1 MLKPLY
7 TIQQFSEKVSKVT
20 TLKDLIALF
29 QEPTIDLS
37 INTSAMQLSW
47 NAKTDAI
54 TSGGRIVFQLAL
66 NINGR
71 TYEPSMGQEVVVT
84 SLSGLEEK
92 FLETLKRVIC
102 AVVK

>member
-37 INTSAMQLSW
+37 ITTSAMQLSW
-47 NAKTDAI
+47 NAKSDAI
-54 TSGGRIVFQLAL
+54 TSGGKIVFQLVL
-66 NINGR
+66 NINGK

-84 SLSGLEEK
+84 SLSGMERI
-92 FLETLKRVIC
+92 FLESLKTTIC
-102 AVVK
+102 AVVC

>member
-7 TIQQFSEKVSKVT
+7 TIQQFSEKVSNLS
-20 TLKDLIALF
+20 TLKELIVLC

-54 TSGGRIVFQLAL
+54 TSGGKIVFQLAL

-84 SLSGLEEK
+84 SLSRLEEK

>member
-37 INTSAMQLSW
+37 ITTSVMQLSW
-47 NAKTDAI
+47 NAKADSI
-54 TSGGRIVFQLAL
+54 TSGGKIVFQLSL
-66 NINGR
+66 NINGK
-71 TYEPSMGQEVVVT
+71 TYEPSMGQEVIVT
-84 SLSGLEEK
+84 SLSALETK
-92 FLETLKRVIC
+92 FLEALKRVIC
-102 AVVK
+102 AVVC